1 MHSYKI
7 ENEVDVY
14 IYLGDQEVMHELNWE
29 SAEAAQEW
37 ASAMVIQLNAE
48 NKV

>member
-14 IYLGDQEVMHELNWE
+14 IYLGDDEIMHELNWE
-29 SAEAAQEW
+29 STEAAEEWAAAMVEKLDAEA
-37 ASAMVIQLNAE
+37 NG
-48 NKV
+48 